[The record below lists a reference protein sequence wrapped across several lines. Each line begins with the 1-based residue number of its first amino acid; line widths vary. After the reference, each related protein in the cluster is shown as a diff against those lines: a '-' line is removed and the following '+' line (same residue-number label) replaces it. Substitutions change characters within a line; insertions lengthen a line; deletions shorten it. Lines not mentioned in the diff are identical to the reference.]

1 MNRIKC
7 ITYQYSCNSCSRYD
21 SFSEKI
27 NICSVKKFE
36 CTNFIIIF
44 IKYYDI
50 NDFKLKIT
58 FVCKSCNKVQH
69 IEFNIGKMSP
79 QNKLITDQTYNHKCC
94 MKSAEVIAFLSEDFL
109 GQSQEGQNNFEFID
123 DNYFNNILNNNN
135 KFLNDFQ
142 NINDLTYNNIK
153 NNKDKNLIIKEV
165 NDSIKNQLEGY
176 NSLNIIE
183 FNKKNRIV
191 SFLDEQNNK
200 IYKIYTYNKIIVKNL
215 LDDLCNNFPEIN
227 YNNRK
232 LILKSNNLEVRLDS
246 NIYNFIKDD
255 FSTIVIKNGQ

>member
-1 MNRIKC
+1 
-7 ITYQYSCNSCSRYD
+7 
-21 SFSEKI
+21 
-27 NICSVKKFE
+27 
-36 CTNFIIIF
+36 
-44 IKYYDI
+44 
-50 NDFKLKIT
+50 
-58 FVCKSCNKVQH
+58 
-69 IEFNIGKMSP
+69 
-79 QNKLITDQTYNHKCC
+79 